1 MASAQGVY
9 KTEVCC
15 SIGFSIQ
22 SPDGSWEK
30 SNVSIK
36 SDVGP
41 GYPEAELMVY
51 VAKMQMEDATRICNE
66 QIEGIASKIVEQ
78 ASLKSQQGL

>member
-1 MASAQGVY
+1 MAEQQGVY
-9 KTEVCC
+9 KTEVSC

-41 GYPEAELMVY
+41 GYPEPELMSY
-51 VAKMQMEDATRICNE
+51 VAKMQMDDAVKICEE
-66 QIEGIASKIVEQ
+66 QIGSIASKIVEQ
-78 ASLKSQQGL
+78 VALKERS

>member
-1 MASAQGVY
+1 MAQEVY
-9 KTEVCC
+9 RTQVEC

-30 SNVSIK
+30 SNVSIR

-41 GYPEAELMVY
+41 GYPSPDMMAWV
-51 VAKMQMEDATRICNE
+51 VKTQMDDAVKACNE
-66 QIEGIASKIVEQ
+66 QIMAISEKIVEQ
-78 ASLKSQQGL
+78 VSPGVR